1 MSKKVTEDYIQS
13 QIVLDFNNKYCLK
26 HHNPRLM
33 IFAVPNGG
41 SRNVIEAKKLKAT
54 GTLRGASDLIVNF
67 PGKSVYIEVKTDT
80 GVQSDAQIDFQ
91 NRIEY
96 LGMDYHIVRS
106 VLDFYEKIMCYLK
119 YYNIFVK

>member
-1 MSKKVTEDYIQS
+1 MSKKITEDYIQS

-33 IFAVPNGG
+33 IYAVPNGG
-41 SRNVIEAKKLKAT
+41 SRNVLEAKKLKAT

-91 NRIEY
+91 NRIED
-96 LGMDYHIVRS
+96 LGMDYHVVRS
-106 VLDFYEKIMCYLK
+106 VSDFYEKIMCYLK

>member
-1 MSKKVTEDYIQS
+1 MSKKITEDYIQS

-33 IFAVPNGG
+33 IYAVPNGG

-91 NRIEY
+91 NRIED

-106 VLDFYEKIMCYLK
+106 VSDFYEKIMCYLK

>member
-80 GVQSDAQIDFQ
+80 GVQSDAQIYFQ
-91 NRIEY
+91 SRIEG

-106 VLDFYEKIMCYLK
+106 LEDFNNKIMQYLK

>member
-1 MSKKVTEDYIQS
+1 MSKKITEDYIQS

-91 NRIEY
+91 NRIED
-96 LGMDYHIVRS
+96 LGMDYHVVRS
-106 VLDFYEKIMCYLK
+106 VSDFYEKIMCYLK

>member
-1 MSKKVTEDYIQS
+1 MSKKITEDYIKS

-91 NRIEY
+91 NRIED

-106 VLDFYEKIMCYLK
+106 VSDFYEKIMCYLK

>member
-1 MSKKVTEDYIQS
+1 MSKKITEDYIQS

-91 NRIEY
+91 NRIEA

-106 VLDFYEKIMCYLK
+106 VSDFYEKIMCYLK
-119 YYNIFVK
+119 